1 MTRESNVNDLSDR
14 DLLDTILR
22 AATEERRATI
32 ELLRLLAE
40 LDVRRLYLGEGCSSL
55 FTYCT
60 QVLRLSEHAAYHRI
74 EVARAA
80 RRFPAVLELL
90 AEGALTLTTAAILR
104 PHLTT
109 ENHADVLAAARHKT
123 KREVEQLAASLT
135 PQPDI
140 QPLVRKVGAETPK
153 PSARPPLGGLLVARA
168 ESQPALPAA
177 VRPSR
182 PIETPL
188 APDRYLLRV
197 TISADTHRKLRL
209 AQDLLRHAL
218 PNGDPAEILDRAL
231 TVLVDQIQRRKFAQT
246 KRPRPEKR
254 PHRTGTRHIPAVV
267 RQEVWARDGG
277 RCTFE
282 GSQGRCRE
290 TGRLELHHLVP
301 FAHGGPATTSNIA
314 LRCQAHNQFESGQ
327 LFGPHAPTRSGPS

>member
-1 MTRESNVNDLSDR
+1 MTRESHVNDLSDR

-32 ELLRLLAE
+32 ELLRLLGE

-80 RRFPAVLELL
+80 RSFPAVLELL
-90 AEGALTLTTAAILR
+90 AEGALTLTSAAILR

-123 KREVEQLAASLT
+123 KREVEELAASLS
-135 PQPDI
+135 PQPDVRA
-140 QPLVRKVGAETPK
+140 LVRKLGTPTPK
-153 PSARPPLGGLLVARA
+153 PSVRPPLGARA
-168 ESQPALPAA
+168 ESPAASPAA

-182 PIETPL
+182 PIETAL

-209 AQDLLRHAL
+209 AQDLMRHTL

-246 KRPRPEKR
+246 KPRPEKR

-290 TGRLELHHLVP
+290 TGRLEFHHVVP
-301 FAHGGPATTSNIA
+301 FAHGGPATTSNIT

-327 LFGPHAPTRSGPS
+327 LFGPYAPTRSGPS